1 MQILWRSLLFCIV
14 RELWSIICGICIAT
28 VYTLNILMWFVK
40 AVNKL
45 AEIIYL
51 KKDLHVKAAD
61 SGDVRKNQKE
71 RRKLEQELKQV

>member
-1 MQILWRSLLFCIV
+1 M
-14 RELWSIICGICIAT
+14 
-28 VYTLNILMWFVK
+28 YTLNILMWFVK

-51 KKDLHVKAAD
+51 KKDLPIKAAD